1 MTIEWMERG
10 HILSWDT
17 GWEYY
22 KAEGKWILDGIERDK
37 TTSKCFVVK
46 LEYQKQRSLKAILKE
61 ELPTK
66 GKQRPWD
73 F

>member
-1 MTIEWMERG
+1 MERG

-17 GWEYY
+17 EWEYY
-22 KAEGKWILDGIERDK
+22 KVEGKWILDWIESDK
-37 TTSKCFVVK
+37 TTSKCFMVQ

-66 GKQRPWD
+66 EKQWRWD